1 MSGGKH
7 CKTSQAIPPFLFNIL
22 IEEDEEGVKGV
33 EGDGNEEDGGD
44 DEDDLYYDKNYI
56 NININYIKII

>member
-22 IEEDEEGVKGV
+22 IEEDEEDEEGVKGV
-33 EGDGNEEDGGD
+33 EGDGDEEDGGD
-44 DEDDLYYDKNYI
+44 DEDDLSCDKNYLL
-56 NININYIKII
+56 IKVI